1 MKRFTLYFTSLIIL
15 ATSTIL
21 PVCQAEGIG
30 EKEGRSKAKAMFDR
44 AVALIEKEGLHK
56 AFYELNTNRSE
67 FVDGAIHVM
76 IVTDGGVIFAHSHQP
91 HLIGLSIAEQISAT
105 ADPREQYSFR
115 DALTDMDKVGDKVRS
130 IHWVWFNPETKKRER
145 KRAFVKRI
153 YDPDADYLA
162 FFYVMASYFM
172 PLDER

>member
-1 MKRFTLYFTSLIIL
+1 MKRHILYFTSIIVLLTSIIL
-15 ATSTIL
+15 PTS
-21 PVCQAEGIG
+21 QAANRSEQ
-30 EKEGRSKAKAMFDR
+30 EKSHIAKAMFDKTI
-44 AVALIEKEGLHK
+44 ALIEKEGLHK

-67 FVDGAIHVM
+67 YVDGAIHVM

-91 HLIGLSIAEQISAT
+91 YLIGLSIAEQTSAT

-115 DALTDMDKVGDKVRS
+115 DALTDMDEVGNKVRT
-130 IHWVWFNPETKKRER
+130 IHWVWFNPDTKKRER

-162 FFYVMASYFM
+162 FFYVMASYFV

>member
-1 MKRFTLYFTSLIIL
+1 MKRHILYFTSIIILII
-15 ATSTIL
+15 SIIS
-21 PVCQAEGIG
+21 PVSQAIDPG
-30 EKEGRSKAKAMFDR
+30 EQEKRNKAKTIFDKTIT
-44 AVALIEKEGLHK
+44 LIEKEGLHK